1 MLELSNT
8 VTHLAI
14 PLQQCWKGRRQHKV
28 SQSMITTGGETVPEL
43 YLINGGWLRQ
53 DVPIHT
59 ATDVDGRQEPVEED
73 KGVIATPVLLAL
85 Y

>member
-1 MLELSNT
+1 
-8 VTHLAI
+8 
-14 PLQQCWKGRRQHKV
+14 
-28 SQSMITTGGETVPEL
+28 MITTGGETVPEL

-59 ATDVDGRQEPVEED
+59 AADVDGRQEPVEED